1 MMPKQFVD
9 QELSAQRAHLAFHV
23 SSAKGILTMVD
34 SPQPY
39 DPAGTVVAVIIDV
52 DRSMPMIRCALTR
65 QQAKNLAGKLMECM

>member
-1 MMPKQFVD
+1 MPKHYED
-9 QELSAQRAHLAFHV
+9 REISAQRAYAAFHV
-23 SSAKGILTMVD
+23 GSLKGILNQVD

-52 DRSMPMIRCALTR
+52 DRRFPMIRCALTR